1 MPEHSVLLI
10 DDDPDVL
17 RTIGKYFERLDYTV
31 YQAGS
36 GKEGMGTWQ
45 RFKPDVTVL
54 DLLLPDMSGMEVL
67 ETLRRERATV
77 IMLTGHADVDLA
89 VRAVEKNALRKE
101 NAELRIRLK
110 PNLTRR
116 VLRISIPAA
125 LIAAAAAVGMLIGGG
140 SGDDVRPRRPIPV
153 PLDTG
158 QAVVTTPIP
167 QDIPFPE
174 LRRSLRSPRRSS
186 SPRPRRC
193 VTLAFCRPFSRCSSE
208 RRAYG

>member
-89 VRAVEKNALRKE
+89 VRAMQMGAEGFLTKPIDMPHLHAAVEKAVEKNALRKE

-167 QDIPFPE
+167 QDIPPSE
-174 LRRSLRSPRRSS
+174 APR
-186 SPRPRRC
+186 
-193 VTLAFCRPFSRCSSE
+193 
-208 RRAYG
+208 